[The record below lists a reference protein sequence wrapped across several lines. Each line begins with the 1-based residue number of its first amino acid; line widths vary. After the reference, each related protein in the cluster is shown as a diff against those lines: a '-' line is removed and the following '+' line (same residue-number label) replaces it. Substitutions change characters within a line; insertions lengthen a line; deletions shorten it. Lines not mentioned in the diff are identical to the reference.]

1 MKFCRRKNT
10 NKTPQEKATQG
21 KVRKKR
27 RMETKEKTFYRRK
40 QMGCSGIALVRGA
53 NPISP
58 GSVERKGKERKK
70 GQKERKKENKS
81 FHPYHPT
88 LLNRNQPY

>member
-27 RMETKEKTFYRRK
+27 RMKTKEKTFYRRK
-40 QMGCSGIALVRGA
+40 QMGCIGIALVRGA

-58 GSVERKGKERKK
+58 GSVERKGKEKRA
-70 GQKERKKENKS
+70 ERKKENKS
-81 FHPYHPT
+81 LHPYHPT